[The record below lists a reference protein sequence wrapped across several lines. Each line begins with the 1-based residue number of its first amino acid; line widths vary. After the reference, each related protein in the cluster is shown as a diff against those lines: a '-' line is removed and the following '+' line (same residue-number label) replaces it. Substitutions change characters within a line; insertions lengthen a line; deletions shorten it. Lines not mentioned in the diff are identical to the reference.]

1 MFDLSLAF
9 DLDGTLVNS
18 EKIKTD
24 SYLKAL
30 KHYDLVEGDI
40 LNHLGKGNSEKFLKK
55 LIIKYN
61 PSSSGIINSVLS
73 LKNDIYK
80 KNINKVNLF
89 SDAKYILEFISEM
102 NLNNYTGIVTS
113 SSRDQVD
120 TILKNL
126 SLTFSNLVTSSD
138 TKFHKP
144 DPEPY
149 QKFKELFS
157 KSEQQKL
164 KFIAI
169 EDTIKGAI
177 SAEAANYDIIFLID
191 RDQKLRCK
199 KNNKNKI
206 KNISSLLYIKDFIE
220 NYKF

>member
-191 RDQKLRCK
+191 RDQKLRFK